1 MTPSIYHKAYHIE
14 SRIANYLTHSRLL
27 LAASCCSLPA
37 ALHHI
42 SPSTRVSTSP
52 YVSQTRN
59 MNTSMVKS
67 KFLSHPGD
75 LGIVAVGF
83 AGGQV

>member
-1 MTPSIYHKAYHIE
+1 MPLVCHSAYHIK
-14 SRIANYLTHSRLL
+14 SRITSYLYSSLPAACFLL
-27 LAASCCSLPA
+27 LAAGRPNPILS
-37 ALHHI
+37 
-42 SPSTRVSTSP
+42 STRTYTSP
-52 YVSQTRN
+52 YISQTRN

-75 LGIVAVGF
+75 LGVVAVGF